1 MPEFK
6 ATSWLSY
13 LQRQSN
19 NSSIYETNGMTMT
32 RSQFLTLSRNYACPF
47 LTGCLPKVMA
57 MEFLVWSHSPEN
69 ISNFIHFKLQKPGG
83 LWDARSVFTNF
94 ISGIYQ
100 NFVVSNLHFMICI
113 IDPTCISLQGNLT
126 WQTQKKL
133 QTKREYLNNIL
144 RKCFITSQ
152 VHYGLRLPE
161 VQVLHSISRDY
172 TGTNIFWSVNHDVN
186 ICHDVLVS
194 EPFNFKSWSS
204 EGGKDWEKISQE
216 LNAIQN
222 QKIQSHYLLNLKSS
236 HKMLTKIKRQKRKRQ
251 LLEKWGNRLWRERLT
266 LRKGRIQMMNAVCKR
281 KEKDKKKH
289 KYDAIA

>member
-1 MPEFK
+1 MF
-6 ATSWLSY
+6 
-13 LQRQSN
+13 
-19 NSSIYETNGMTMT
+19 
-32 RSQFLTLSRNYACPF
+32 
-47 LTGCLPKVMA
+47 
-57 MEFLVWSHSPEN
+57 H
-69 ISNFIHFKLQKPGG
+69 H
-83 LWDARSVFTNF
+83 
-94 ISGIYQ
+94 
-100 NFVVSNLHFMICI
+100 
-113 IDPTCISLQGNLT
+113 
-126 WQTQKKL
+126 
-133 QTKREYLNNIL
+133 
-144 RKCFITSQ
+144 ITSTLRSE
-152 VHYGLRLPE
+152 VAWSSGLTFYFAWLYRNKYFL
-161 VQVLHSISRDY
+161 
-172 TGTNIFWSVNHDVN
+172 WSVNHDVN

-194 EPFNFKSWSS
+194 EPFNFKSWSP